1 MAPWTK
7 PESSPASNG
16 QPSRAT
22 DERTPLL
29 QVDEPT
35 TPLPITQQDADA
47 IPPNDFDILLSRS
60 LPTSGPFLEPEST
73 VNPLLRGPRRYS
85 TASKNRRPSLASRSD
100 RDAVADSAAAD
111 SDDDRDRDSD
121 DAVSVSSAASTP
133 YLNGISR
140 SRFWF
145 IFAEILLTYFIAC
158 FDGTIMASSHPVITS
173 YFHASHSAS
182 WLSTAFLL
190 TSSAFQPLLGRLS
203 DSIGRKPPYVATMVI
218 FTFATM
224 WCALAQSMTSFI
236 FARALCGLGAGGMMT
251 LGSIIVSDLVPI
263 ENRGAYQSY
272 INMIYGVGSALGA
285 ALGGAMAD
293 HLGWRWE
300 FGVQVPPLILCC
312 VIAVIAVPSDLG
324 LVGKRE
330 TFVQALKAF
339 DFKGSILLTTSIT
352 FFVLG
357 LNLGGN
363 ILPWSHPVVIAS
375 LVIFGVCFPVFLYV
389 QSYVARPIMPLY
401 LVRRSPRM
409 NIIFSNFFA
418 ALLSNAILFNIP
430 LFFQAVLLT
439 TATSSGL
446 RLVIPSLVSS
456 AVGTATGFLI
466 TYTRRLKWPVLTG
479 AVALLIGTVALS
491 SMRRGWASWVYL
503 LCLVPSSIGQGF
515 QFPGSFMAILVA
527 SEQREQAVVTSTL
540 ILWRSLGMV
549 LGVASS
555 SLVVQNALVGY
566 LNEYV
571 QGPDKDEVIRKV
583 RESVESIVKLPELYR
598 EQVVMSYEAALRTTF
613 LCCTVIAFLSVCLLV
628 PIKLPR
634 LGSRK

>member
-1 MAPWTK
+1 MAP
-7 PESSPASNG
+7 PASSSNGRG
-16 QPSRAT
+16 QPSRT

-29 QVDEPT
+29 SSDEPS
-35 TPLPITQQDADA
+35 TPLSITSPGESEDT
-47 IPPNDFDILLSRS
+47 IPPNEFDLLLSRS
-60 LPTSGPFLEPEST
+60 LPTSGPFLEPESS

-85 TASKNRRPSLASRSD
+85 TASKSRRPSLASASD
-100 RDAVADSAAAD
+100 REPGAVAAE
-111 SDDDRDRDSD
+111 SDDDD
-121 DAVSVSSAASTP
+121 DAASVSSAASTP
-133 YLNGISR
+133 FLNGISR

-218 FTFATM
+218 FAFATL
-224 WCALAQSMTSFI
+224 WCSLAGSMTSFI
-236 FARALCGLGAGGMMT
+236 LARAACGLGAGGMMT
-251 LGSIIVSDLVPI
+251 MGSIIVSDLVPI

-300 FGVQVPPLILCC
+300 FGIQVPPLVLCC
-312 VIAVIAVPSDLG
+312 IIAIIAVPGDLG
-324 LVGKRE
+324 LTGKRE
-330 TFVQALKAF
+330 TFVEALKAF
-339 DFKGSILLTTSIT
+339 DFKGSLLLTTAIT

-357 LNLGGN
+357 LSLGGN
-363 ILPWSHPVVIAS
+363 ILPWSHPIVVAS
-375 LVIFGVCFPVFLYV
+375 LVIFGVCFPLFLWV
-389 QSYVARPIMPLY
+389 ESYVSRPIMPLY
-401 LVRRSPRM
+401 LVRQSPRA
-409 NIIFSNFFA
+409 NLIFSNFLA

-446 RLVIPSLVSS
+446 RLVLPSIVSS
-456 AVGTATGFLI
+456 FFGAATGFLI
-466 TYTRRLKWPVLTG
+466 TYTRRLKWPVVTG
-479 AVALLIGTVALS
+479 AVGLFVGTVALAA
-491 SMRRGWASWVYL
+491 MRRGWPSWVYL

-515 QFPGSFMAILVA
+515 QFPGSFMAVLVA

-566 LNEYV
+566 LDEYV

-583 RESVESIVKLPELYR
+583 RESVESVVKLPEMYR
-598 EQVVMSYEAALRTTF
+598 EQVVMSYEAALRVTF
-613 LCCTVIAFLSVCLLV
+613 VCCTVIAFVSVCLLV

>member
-1 MAPWTK
+1 MAPRK
-7 PESSPASNG
+7 QDPVSSKTT
-16 QPSRAT
+16 SRTT

-29 QVDEPT
+29 HPHHDGEPS
-35 TPLPITQQDADA
+35 TPLPITPQDENT
-47 IPPNDFDILLSRS
+47 IPPNEFDLLLSRS

-85 TASKNRRPSLASRSD
+85 TSKNRRPSVASRSS
-100 RDAVADSAAAD
+100 RAAD
-111 SDDDRDRDSD
+111 PLISGSSTENDAD
-121 DAVSVSSAASTP
+121 DAASLTSVSTAASTP

-173 YFHASHSAS
+173 YFHASNSAS

-203 DSIGRKPPYVATMVI
+203 DSIGRKPPYVATMAI
-218 FTFATM
+218 FAVATL
-224 WCALAQSMTSFI
+224 WCALAGSMTSFI
-236 FARALCGLGAGGMMT
+236 LARAACGLGAGGMMT

-263 ENRGAYQSY
+263 EDRGAYQSY

-300 FGVQVPPLILCC
+300 FGIQVPPLILCC
-312 VIAVIAVPSDLG
+312 IIAVIAVPGDLG
-324 LVGKRE
+324 LEGKRE
-330 TFVQALKAF
+330 TFVEAIKAF

-363 ILPWSHPVVIAS
+363 VLPWSHPFVIAS

-389 QSYVARPIMPLY
+389 ESYVTRPIMPLH
-401 LVRRSPRM
+401 LVRRSPRA
-409 NIIFSNFFA
+409 NIIFSNFCA

-446 RLVIPSLVSS
+446 RLVLPSVVSS
-456 AVGTATGFLI
+456 VFGTATGFLI
-466 TYTRRLKWPVLTG
+466 TYTRRLKWPIVSG
-479 AVALLIGTVALS
+479 AAALFVGTLCLS
-491 SMRRGWASWVYL
+491 LMRRGWPSWTYL
-503 LCLVPSSIGQGF
+503 LCLVPSAVGQGF
-515 QFPGSFMAILVA
+515 QFPGSFMAVLAA
-527 SEQREQAVVTSTL
+527 SDQREQAVVTSTL

-566 LNEYV
+566 LDAYV
-571 QGPDKDEVIRKV
+571 QGPEKADVIRRV
-583 RESVESIVKLPELYR
+583 RESVESIVKLPEVYR
-598 EQVVMSYEAALRTTF
+598 HQVVMSYEAALRLTF
-613 LCCTVIAFLSVCLLV
+613 VCCTVVAFVSLAMLV

>member
-1 MAPWTK
+1 MAPGK
-7 PESSPASNG
+7 GNPAS
-16 QPSRAT
+16 S
-22 DERTPLL
+22 DERTPLIPSIE
-29 QVDEPT
+29 QQPA
-35 TPLPITQQDADA
+35 TPLPITSPQGDDNA
-47 IPPNDFDILLSRS
+47 IPPNEFDLLLSRS

-73 VNPLLRGPRRYS
+73 VNPLLQGPRRYS
-85 TASKNRRPSLASRSD
+85 TASKRRPSLASRSD
-100 RDAVADSAAAD
+100 RASEAGIEGAIAAD
-111 SDDDRDRDSD
+111 DDD
-121 DAVSVSSAASTP
+121 AASVSSTASTP
-133 YLNGISR
+133 FLNGISR

-173 YFHASHSAS
+173 YFHASNSAS

-218 FTFATM
+218 FAIATL

-236 FARALCGLGAGGMMT
+236 LARAACGLGAGGMMT

-300 FGVQVPPLILCC
+300 FGIQVPPLILCC
-312 VIAVIAVPSDLG
+312 IIAVIAVPSDLG
-324 LVGKRE
+324 LQGKRE
-330 TFVQALKAF
+330 SFIEALKAF

-363 ILPWSHPVVIAS
+363 VLPWSHPVVIAS

-389 QSYVARPIMPLY
+389 QSYVGRPIMPLH
-401 LVRRSPRM
+401 LVRHAPRA
-409 NIIFSNFFA
+409 NLIFSNFFA

-446 RLVIPSLVSS
+446 RLVLPSIVSS
-456 AVGTATGFLI
+456 VFGTATGFLI
-466 TYTRRLKWPVLTG
+466 TYTRRLKWPPLSG
-479 AVALLIGTVALS
+479 AICLFVGCLS
-491 SMRRGWASWVYL
+491 LSLMRRGWPSWLYL
-503 LCLVPSSIGQGF
+503 LCLVPSAVGQGF
-515 QFPGSFMAILVA
+515 QFPGTFMAILAA
-527 SEQREQAVVTSTL
+527 SDQREQAVVTSTL

-566 LNEYV
+566 LDEYV
-571 QGPDKDEVIRKV
+571 RGPDKDEVIRKV
-583 RESVESIVKLPELYR
+583 RESVEEVVKLPAVYR
-598 EQVVMSYEAALRTTF
+598 EQVVMSYESALRLTF
-613 LCCTVIAFLSVCLLV
+613 ICCTAIAFVSMCILI

>member
-1 MAPWTK
+1 
-7 PESSPASNG
+7 
-16 QPSRAT
+16 
-22 DERTPLL
+22 
-29 QVDEPT
+29 
-35 TPLPITQQDADA
+35 
-47 IPPNDFDILLSRS
+47 
-60 LPTSGPFLEPEST
+60 
-73 VNPLLRGPRRYS
+73 
-85 TASKNRRPSLASRSD
+85 
-100 RDAVADSAAAD
+100 
-111 SDDDRDRDSD
+111 
-121 DAVSVSSAASTP
+121 
-133 YLNGISR
+133 
-140 SRFWF
+140 
-145 IFAEILLTYFIAC
+145 
-158 FDGTIMASSHPVITS
+158 
-173 YFHASHSAS
+173 
-182 WLSTAFLL
+182 
-190 TSSAFQPLLGRLS
+190 
-203 DSIGRKPPYVATMVI
+203 
-218 FTFATM
+218 
-224 WCALAQSMTSFI
+224 
-236 FARALCGLGAGGMMT
+236 
-251 LGSIIVSDLVPI
+251 
-263 ENRGAYQSY
+263 
-272 INMIYGVGSALGA
+272 MIYGVGSALGA